1 MKRIFVCLLLACSLT
16 GYAQL
21 RTANQL
27 YERGQYAAAYTYYNN
42 SKEKASKQEKAL
54 IYFRMAECSRRL
66 CKFEDAAKDYGR
78 AVKAGFADDKAL
90 LLQGDMLM
98 TAGKYDEAL
107 RVYTAYQERVPSDP
121 AGARGITSAKLAAR
135 WINEINSCWQVS
147 NVKSLNTKESEF
159 SPTWTDKK
167 HSGIAFTA
175 QRAIETNNVGRAPVD
190 PISGGFF
197 SDVFEARLDKKG
209 LWSSPAAVNGE
220 VNRPVANEGSSC
232 IMAKGNRMYFTR
244 SERLRRKYQTC
255 HIYFADKAG
264 ANWGAPQM
272 VDFGLDAE
280 VLDNYNFRHP
290 AISADGQVMVFT
302 SDMPG
307 NLGGVCSDLWV
318 SHWDART
325 KTWGAPEHLG
335 NAINTTGRE
344 GFPYIH
350 DDGSL
355 YFSSDGLPGLGGLD
369 LFRAPK
375 MPGSKW
381 AWGQP
386 ENLRLPLNSP
396 QDDFGILFDG
406 LKQRGYF
413 SSNREGGRGKD
424 DIWSFEAS
432 PKQVQGMITDCS
444 NKQPV
449 GGAVITVTPS
459 SGTAFAL
466 SSNADGT
473 FGFTGRYATSYVLS
487 VDGSKATC
495 GGNSGYLSLPALQR
509 PVVKF
514 EVDSICSIST
524 QACLTA
530 IPPKEE
536 IAFPAVLYKLAS
548 AELEPSSKDSLNYLY
563 RLLTENPNMVIE
575 IAAHT
580 DSRGSEQA
588 NNLLSERRAQAC
600 VDYLVREKGID
611 PRRIVAKGY
620 GELRPLKLAAGTALT
635 EAYINTRP
643 ENEREALHQLNR
655 RTVFRIIA
663 NNFQNNT
670 NSAPAPEVKKGF
682 FDDSIEIA
690 PSEEAEKD

>member
-1 MKRIFVCLLLACSLT
+1 MKRIFVCMLLACSLT

-21 RTANQL
+21 RTAHQL

-42 SKEKASKQEKAL
+42 SKEKASKQDKAL

-98 TAGKYDEAL
+98 AAGKYDQAL
-107 RVYTAYQERVPSDP
+107 SAYNAYQERVPSDP
-121 AGARGITSAKLAAR
+121 AGARGVTSARLAAR
-135 WINEINSCWQVS
+135 WINEINSCWLVS

-159 SPTWTDKK
+159 SPTWVDKK

-175 QRAIETNNVGRAPVD
+175 QRDIESANIGRPPVD

-209 LWSSPAAVNGE
+209 SWSAPSGVNGE

-232 IMAKGNRMYFTR
+232 ILSKGNRMYFTR

-255 HIYFADKAG
+255 HIYAADKLGNA
-264 ANWGAPQM
+264 WGAPQL

-280 VLDNYNFRHP
+280 VIENYNFRHP

-318 SHWDART
+318 SHWDARS
-325 KTWGAPEHLG
+325 KTWGKPEHLG
-335 NAINTTGRE
+335 NIINTTGRE

-355 YFSSDGLPGLGGLD
+355 YFSSDGQLGLGGLD

-375 MPGSKW
+375 LPGSKW

-386 ENLRLPLNSP
+386 ENLRLPFNSP

-413 SSNREGGRGKD
+413 SSNREGGKGKD
-424 DIWSFEAS
+424 DIWSFEAA
-432 PKQVQGMITDCS
+432 PKMVEGLVTDCET
-444 NKQPV
+444 KQPL

-459 SGTAFAL
+459 VGAAFAV
-466 SSNADGT
+466 SSNADGS
-473 FGFTGRYATSYVLS
+473 FGFTGRYATNYVLS
-487 VDGSKATC
+487 IDGSKASC
-495 GGNSGYLSLPALQR
+495 GQTSGYLSLPATQR

-514 EVDSICSIST
+514 DTDSVCSIST
-524 QACLTA
+524 RSCLTA
-530 IPPKEE
+530 IPPVEE

-548 AELEPSSKDSLNYLY
+548 AELEPSSKDSLNFLY

-580 DSRGSEQA
+580 DCRGSEKA
-588 NNLLSERRAQAC
+588 NLALSERRALAC
-600 VDYLVREKGID
+600 VNYLVQEKGID

-620 GELRPLKLAAGTALT
+620 GELRPLKPANGNALT
-635 EAYINTRP
+635 EAYINSRP

-655 RTVFRIIA
+655 RTVFRIVS
-663 NNFQNNT
+663 NNFQNPS
-670 NSAPAPEVKKGF
+670 NSGPAPEVKKGF
-682 FDDSIEIA
+682 FDHSIELA
-690 PSEEAEKD
+690 PAEEAEKD